1 MTAITMSDT
10 TESHA
15 THATH
20 ARRASATPIDLCTL
34 RERLRGR
41 PQARRL
47 VSSGYA
53 TLDDALGGGFQ
64 TAAVHELLAPVDGA
78 AAHTVAL
85 STALQALR
93 AAGSPLAGRGGD
105 GWVFYLDSAEDF
117 YPPAAVH
124 MGLPLERLIIIRV
137 QRAVDLLWVCEQA
150 LRCATVA
157 VVIAAPRHMDAYMS
171 RRLQL
176 AAETGGGLGLLIRP
190 ECGGGSTFA
199 ATRVRF
205 DPLSVRASIGASRG
219 APLEDGGTDIRRM
232 LVSVLKVR
240 ERKPAEPFVLELS
253 DAAGDV
259 YPHAVSVDRS
269 GLSSGR
275 IAAG

>member
-1 MTAITMSDT
+1 MTDIALPT
-10 TESHA
+10 
-15 THATH
+15 
-20 ARRASATPIDLCTL
+20 RKNRPPPQTPSIPVLDLSTL
-34 RERLRGR
+34 RERLRG
-41 PQARRL
+41 PARSRAL

-53 TLDDALGGGFQ
+53 ALDHALGGGFQ
-64 TAAVHELLAPVDGA
+64 TAAIHELLAPVDGA

-85 STALQALR
+85 SAALQALHS
-93 AAGSPLAGRGGD
+93 GDSPMTGARGD
-105 GWVFYLDSAEDF
+105 GCVLYLDSGGDF
-117 YPPAAVH
+117 YPPAAVRV
-124 MGLPLERLIIIRV
+124 GLPLDRLIVIRP
-137 QRAVDLLWVCEQA
+137 RCAADLLWVCEQA
-150 LRCATVA
+150 LRCALVA
-157 VVIAAPRHMDAYMS
+157 ALVATPHHMDAYVS

-176 AAETGGGLGLLIRP
+176 AAEAGGTLGLLIRTHAA
-190 ECGGGSTFA
+190 GGSTFA

-205 DPLSVRASIGASRG
+205 DPLAARVSTGVRGTPR
-219 APLEDGGTDIRRM
+219 EDGGTDVRRL

-269 GLSSGR
+269 GLSLRR